1 MSTTN
6 PAAEPLREFVHSG
19 GVALAIDRER
29 GVLKGVKL
37 LGLSSLNGRS
47 YREAALAQAAPLYEG
62 AKVNVNHSK
71 AGPAAPRD
79 YQDRLGSVRSVEFR
93 PGEGLFGNLH
103 FNPKHALS
111 EQLLWDA
118 EHAPQQVG
126 LSHNVMART
135 KREGDALVVEAITKV
150 ESVDLVADPATTR
163 GLFEQLD
170 HPLSVE
176 LLRTQHGP
184 LVESIEAPLRQ
195 RIDELAHRESRLQ
208 RQVYI
213 LETLSRF
220 GLPLPTERGADAE
233 RITSIEFL
241 ATLYEA
247 DSNAVV
253 ESRIA
258 DRAEALRIETEAAS
272 AEQAWHPSIAQPG
285 VVPPSVAEST
295 AQFVAAVLR

>member
-1 MSTTN
+1 MSTN
-6 PAAEPLREFVHSG
+6 INQPEPLQEFVHSG
-19 GVALAIDRER
+19 GAALAVNREQ

-47 YREAALAQAAPLYEG
+47 YREAALAKAAPLYEG

-79 YQDRLGSVRSVEFR
+79 YQDRLGSVRGVKFR
-93 PGEGLFGNLH
+93 PGEGLFGDLH
-103 FNPKHALS
+103 FNPKHTLS

-126 LSHNVMART
+126 LSHNVLART
-135 KREGDALVVEAITKV
+135 KREGDQLVVEAITKV

-163 GLFEQLD
+163 GLFEQVD
-170 HPLSVE
+170 RPLTVAS
-176 LLRTQHGP
+176 LREYHGA
-184 LVESIEAPLRQ
+184 LVESIEAPLRE
-195 RIDELAHRESRLQ
+195 RVDELANRETRLK

-220 GLPLPTERGADAE
+220 GLPLPTERGAEAE

-247 DSNAVV
+247 SSNSIV

-272 AEQAWHPSIAQPG
+272 MEQTLLPG
-285 VVPPSVAEST
+285 PTDDNIAEST